1 MRLLWQPRFKRALK
15 KQVKRSP
22 RLLDEVRAVLKQ
34 LEQDPFASNL
44 RTHKLE
50 GQLAGYWACSVAY
63 DCRLIFAFTPDPDAQ
78 TSKPSLCLIW
88 ALTTKFIDGHSQGKS
103 LWQTEF

>member
-22 RLLDEVRAVLKQ
+22 PLLDEVRTVLKQ
-34 LEQDPFASNL
+34 LEQDPFAPNL

-63 DCRLIFAFTPDPDAQ
+63 DCRLIFAFTPDPDVPNEQA
-78 TSKPSLCLIW
+78 I
-88 ALTTKFIDGHSQGKS
+88 ALLDLGTHD
-103 LWQTEF
+103 EVY